1 VATENPEAEVSFS
14 STRLVMP
21 PKPPRWND
29 QKVFLLAI
37 LPDHEHEE
45 MVRFERVLPF
55 LYLTQR

>member
-1 VATENPEAEVSFS
+1 
-14 STRLVMP
+14 VMP